1 MHHRWIAALLYG
13 LHIVWTGLQAGIN
26 AKAYKPN
33 ALWFCL
39 VMGLAAIAAAY
50 LFRAGRIRVAKGL
63 SFFVT
68 GLVFGFYLYCF
79 IKHPAEDANLRVGLA
94 ILSSLAA
101 GALIFL
107 PGSRNLK

>member
-1 MHHRWIAALLYG
+1 MPHRWIVALLYG

-39 VMGLAAIAAAY
+39 VMGLASIAAAY
-50 LFRAGRIRVAKGL
+50 LFRAGRSTVAKGL

-68 GLVFGFYLYCF
+68 ALVFGFYLYCF

-94 ILSSLAA
+94 IL
-101 GALIFL
+101 GACL
-107 PGSRNLK
+107 P